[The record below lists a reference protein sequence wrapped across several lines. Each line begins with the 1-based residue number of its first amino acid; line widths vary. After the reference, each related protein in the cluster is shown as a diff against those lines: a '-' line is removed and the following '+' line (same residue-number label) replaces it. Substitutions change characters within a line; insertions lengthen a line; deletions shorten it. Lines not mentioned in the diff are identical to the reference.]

1 MTSSSLRTSAIL
13 YHSSRYDVMLVLRQ
27 NIPIL
32 RQGPIL
38 KKAIDQKDFKRLH
51 FFFIGAPVDKI
62 IPCNSMLNVSKPF
75 SSRIDL
81 YKIFITM
88 GKFQTIT
95 SYCSKA
101 VR

>member
-51 FFFIGAPVDKI
+51 FFFIGAPVDEI

-88 GKFQTIT
+88 GKE
-95 SYCSKA
+95 
-101 VR
+101 